1 MTGRKFSVRAAK
13 SDEGIRADSFLS
25 SKFAWLSRSAV
36 KRLMDDGRVLVD
48 GKGANPQH
56 KVRTGEE
63 FTATIPEAVKVDTRA
78 EDIPLEIVY
87 QDGDI
92 AVINKEAGMVVHPAK
107 GHPSGT
113 LVNALLYRLKDLSG
127 IGGEVRP
134 GIVHRL
140 DKDTS
145 GLIAVAKND
154 AAHLSLSE
162 QLKSRAMKREYMAVI
177 KGNMKNR
184 SGVIEKSIGRH
195 PVYRKKMSVKTK
207 KPREAVTEYETAEN
221 FEGATLL
228 KINLQTGRTHQIRVH
243 LASMGHPIIG
253 DRVYGKEKSKLIG
266 RPALHAARLVLIHPK
281 TGKEMEFGAP
291 LPEDFEKLLAALRK

>member
-1 MTGRKFSVRAAK
+1 MTGRKFSVRAEK
-13 SDEGIRADSFLS
+13 GDEGVRADSFLS
-25 SKFAWLSRSAV
+25 SKLAWLSRSAV
-36 KRLMDDGRVLVD
+36 KRLMDGGRVLVD
-48 GKGANPQH
+48 GKPANTDH

-63 FTATIPEAVKVDTRA
+63 FTATIPEAAKVDTRA
-78 EDIPLEIVY
+78 EDIELDIVY
-87 QDGDI
+87 QDADI

-107 GHPSGT
+107 GHQSGT

-127 IGGEVRP
+127 IGGEMRP

-177 KGNMKNR
+177 KGKMKNR

-207 KPREAVTEYETAEN
+207 KPREAVTEYETAES
-221 FEGATLL
+221 FESATLL

-243 LASMGHPIIG
+243 LASMGRPIIG

-281 TGKEMEFGAP
+281 TGKEMQFTAP
-291 LPEDFEKLLAALRK
+291 LPEDFQKLLAALKK